1 MNCQYC
7 GKEFALKKNWIA
19 KKCLCDDEER
29 FVSLEDWYC
38 SLFKV
43 AFPTGFEPVTIRLEG
58 ECSNPTELREP
69 KPYTPIMELG
79 KRKSRKKSP
88 YFIFSD
94 LAWRTSGMQIILSL
108 MNSFVFIAYI

>member
-1 MNCQYC
+1 MNCQCC
-7 GKEFALKKNWIA
+7 GQEFALKKNCIA

-29 FVSLEDWYC
+29 FISLEEWYC

-69 KPYTPIMELG
+69 KPYTPIMELLNQ
-79 KRKSRKKSP
+79 KSRKSWKS
-88 YFIFSD
+88 YFSRFNARS
-94 LAWRTSGMQIILSL
+94 SSLS
-108 MNSFVFIAYI
+108 IK

>member
-38 SLFKV
+38 LFFKV
-43 AFPTGFEPVTIRLEG
+43 VSLPEVESG
-58 ECSNPTELREP
+58 SLR
-69 KPYTPIMELG
+69 
-79 KRKSRKKSP
+79 
-88 YFIFSD
+88 
-94 LAWRTSGMQIILSL
+94 
-108 MNSFVFIAYI
+108 

>member
-29 FVSLEDWYC
+29 FISFEDWYC

-69 KPYTPIMELG
+69 KPYAAIMEL
-79 KRKSRKKSP
+79 
-88 YFIFSD
+88 SD
-94 LAWRTSGMQIILSL
+94 
-108 MNSFVFIAYI
+108 

>member
-7 GKEFALKKNWIA
+7 GEEFALKRNWIA
-19 KKCLCDDEER
+19 KKCPCDDEER
-29 FVSLEDWYC
+29 FIFFEEWYY

-69 KPYTPIMELG
+69 KSYALIMSLLR
-79 KRKSRKKSP
+79 RKSR
-88 YFIFSD
+88 FFSR
-94 LAWRTSGMQIILSL
+94 LLWA
-108 MNSFVFIAYI
+108 

>member
-1 MNCQYC
+1 MNCQCC
-7 GKEFALKKNWIA
+7 GQEFALKKNWIA

-29 FVSLEDWYC
+29 FISLEEWYC

-69 KPYTPIMELG
+69 KPYASIMELLNQ
-79 KRKSRKKSP
+79 KSRKSWKS
-88 YFIFSD
+88 YFSKFNARNS
-94 LAWRTSGMQIILSL
+94 SLSTK
-108 MNSFVFIAYI
+108 